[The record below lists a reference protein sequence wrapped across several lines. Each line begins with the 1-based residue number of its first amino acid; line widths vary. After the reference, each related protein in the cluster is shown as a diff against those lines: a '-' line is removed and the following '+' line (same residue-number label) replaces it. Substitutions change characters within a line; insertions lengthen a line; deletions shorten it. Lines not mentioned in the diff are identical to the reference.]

1 LKGAFKGLFKNNFFI
16 IISLIIK
23 KLLRNKV
30 KYKIMLYKYKGK
42 AIINFLKL
50 PFSIFNILSIKIN
63 KIVIFFKFIY
73 ALIISV

>member
-1 LKGAFKGLFKNNFFI
+1 
-16 IISLIIK
+16 
-23 KLLRNKV
+23 
-30 KYKIMLYKYKGK
+30 MLYKYKGK